1 MSEVQKI
8 SEEQLNELN
17 RLVNTIKFV
26 SQKVTE
32 LSVEKSLAVDA
43 YKQLQESLEEIKGK
57 IREEFGDVDI
67 DLQTGEVKKVEQV
80 EE

>member
-1 MSEVQKI
+1 MKKI

-43 YKQLQESLEEIKGK
+43 YKQLQESLEEMKGK

>member
-1 MSEVQKI
+1 MEKL

>member
-1 MSEVQKI
+1 MKKI
-8 SEEQLNELN
+8 NEEQLSELN

-26 SQKVTE
+26 GNKVTE
-32 LSVEKSLAVDA
+32 LSVEKSRAVDA
-43 YKQLQESLEEIKGK
+43 YKQLQESLEEMKGK

>member
-1 MSEVQKI
+1 MKKI

-43 YKQLQESLEEIKGK
+43 YKQLQESLEEMKGK

-67 DLQTGEVKKVEQV
+67 DLQTGEVKESEQV

>member
-1 MSEVQKI
+1 MKKI

-26 SQKVTE
+26 SNKVTE

-43 YKQLQESLEEIKGK
+43 YKQLQESLEEMKGK

>member
-1 MSEVQKI
+1 MKKI

-17 RLVNTIKFV
+17 RLINTIKFV
-26 SQKVTE
+26 SNKVTE

-43 YKQLQESLEEIKGK
+43 YKQLQESLEEMKGK

>member
-1 MSEVQKI
+1 MKKI

-43 YKQLQESLEEIKGK
+43 YKQLQESLEEMKGK

-67 DLQTGEVKKVEQV
+67 DLQTGEVKKAEQV
-80 EE
+80 QE

>member
-1 MSEVQKI
+1 MSEVKKL

-17 RLVNTIKFV
+17 QLVNTIKFV
-26 SQKVTE
+26 GNKVTE
-32 LSVEKSLAVDA
+32 LSVEKSRAVDA
-43 YKQLQESLEEIKGK
+43 YKQLQESLEEMKGK

-67 DLQTGEVKKVEQV
+67 DLQTGEVKETPK

>member
-1 MSEVQKI
+1 MEKI
-8 SEEQLNELN
+8 SEEQLKELN

-43 YKQLQESLEEIKGK
+43 YKQLQESLEEMKGK

-67 DLQTGEVKKVEQV
+67 DLQTGEVKEVEQV
-80 EE
+80 QE

>member
-1 MSEVQKI
+1 MKKI

-43 YKQLQESLEEIKGK
+43 YKQLQESLEKIKGE

-67 DLQTGEVKKVEQV
+67 DLQTGEVKKAEQV
-80 EE
+80 QE

>member
-43 YKQLQESLEEIKGK
+43 YKQLQESLEEMKGK